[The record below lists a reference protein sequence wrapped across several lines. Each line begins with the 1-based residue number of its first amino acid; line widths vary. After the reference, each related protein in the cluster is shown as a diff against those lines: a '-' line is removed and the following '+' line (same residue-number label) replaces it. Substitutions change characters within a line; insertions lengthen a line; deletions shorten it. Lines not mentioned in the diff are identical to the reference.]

1 MSYLKSLFKEL
12 KKRNIYKVAV
22 AYGITGWLIVQMASI
37 ATGAFGAP
45 DWVMKM
51 IITVV
56 LLGFPVAIILAWAF
70 EITPNGIRRTLETSE
85 TESNT
90 SNAGQKLK
98 YGIICLLAVGALF
111 LLSDK
116 LWLTNPSVA
125 SEVQTAIAEIPSV
138 AVLPFEDFSK
148 EGNQE
153 WFSDGLTEEI
163 LNSLARLQGLKV
175 AARTSSF
182 HFKNTNLPIP
192 QIADTLGVDHIVEG
206 SVRRVGDDM
215 RITAQLIRADDG
227 FHLWSKTYKRKV
239 DDVFEVQE
247 DISENIATALNVY
260 LDEQKR
266 EKMFALGTRNVDAY
280 EAYLKGRNIY
290 EELHQAPGRMDE
302 LFELTVP
309 WFTKA
314 IQLDPG
320 FATPYYYLNDPYVHY
335 ILNYP
340 KSKVDTLTVEKA
352 QQRMLYYLHQ
362 AVEHT
367 KDSGLRLMYR
377 FERTFLSENWSGIP
391 ALVQQLKESANA
403 QRAFAMLGGGW
414 TQTFLNMV
422 GYAKLQYEVSNK
434 ALQLDPLDLALTA
447 SRIQALVSFAS
458 VDSVL
463 QAINGFPLKAQY
475 AAQILHVKFFVYLR
489 AGQIEKAASVAQN
502 SNGTARMMYKVLLQ
516 AVRGNKTEAAS
527 AFETFPQKFKNSFS
541 SAFLYYALGNIE
553 KANSLATRIDS
564 TAFGPLKLLRASAS
578 YTGNILPFQLKATPN
593 LAARL
598 QEAGVEVKPVQ
609 WGSVTFPRIV
619 QKQM

>member
-1 MSYLKSLFKEL
+1 MSYLKSFFNEL
-12 KKRNIYKVAV
+12 KRRNIYKVAI
-22 AYGITGWLIVQMASI
+22 AYGITGWVIVQMASI
-37 ATGAFGAP
+37 AADAFGAP
-45 DWVMKM
+45 GWVMKM

-70 EITPNGIRRTLETSE
+70 EITPNGIKRTQETPGTKSFQ
-85 TESNT
+85 
-90 SNAGQKLK
+90 GGKKLK
-98 YGIICLLAVGALF
+98 YGFICLLAAGALF
-111 LLSDK
+111 LLSNK
-116 LWLTNPSVA
+116 LWLTKTSVA
-125 SEVQTAIAEIPSV
+125 SEVQPTTTAIPSV

-153 WFSDGLTEEI
+153 WFADGLTEEI

-215 RITAQLIRADDG
+215 RITAQLIRAEDG

-247 DISENIATALNVY
+247 DISENIATALDIY

-266 EKMFALGTRNVDAY
+266 EKMFAFGTHNVDAY

-290 EELHQAPGRMDE
+290 EELHQVSGRLDE

-314 IQLDPG
+314 IQLDPD
-320 FATPYYYLNDPYVHY
+320 FAAPYYYLNDPYVHY

-340 KSKVDTLTVEKA
+340 ENKVDTLTVEKA
-352 QQRMLYYLHQ
+352 QERMLYYLKQ
-362 AVEHT
+362 AIEYT
-367 KDSGLRLMYR
+367 KDPGLRLMYR
-377 FERTFLSENWSGIP
+377 FERTFLSENWSEIP
-391 ALVQQLKESANA
+391 ELVQQLKESANA

-414 TQTFLNMV
+414 TGTLLSIT
-422 GYAKLQYEVSNK
+422 GHAKLQYEVSNK
-434 ALQLDPLDLALTA
+434 ALKLDPLDLGLTA
-447 SRIQALVSFAS
+447 SRIQALICFAS
-458 VDSVL
+458 LDSVM
-463 QAINGFPLKAQY
+463 QAINEFKLKGQY
-475 AAQILHVKFFVYLR
+475 AAEISYVEFFVYLR
-489 AGQIEKAASVAQN
+489 DGQIEKAGLVAQN
-502 SNGTARMMYKVLLQ
+502 SNGIKRIMYNVLLR
-516 AVRGNKTEAAS
+516 AVRGNEAEAIS
-527 AFETFPQKFKNSFS
+527 GFETFPKEFKNSFS
-541 SAFLYYALGNIE
+541 SALIHYALGNIE
-553 KANSLATRIDS
+553 KANSLAARLDS
-564 TAFGPLKLLRASAS
+564 TAFGPIKLLKASAV
-578 YTGNILPFQLKATPN
+578 YTVGILPFELKATPN

-609 WGSVTFPRIV
+609 WGSVTFPQIV
-619 QKQM
+619 QKEM